1 MMWKF
6 KISLKII
13 AIQIRWVNKIN
24 ESLQYILL
32 HPTVKKNNLYPNKDL
47 MLLFKKDFYIIN
59 VGNLMIP
66 LDKIYFLL
74 LLLHWVMIPLDKIYF
89 WIIRLIKLE
98 KTLDEMFF
106 YNILHW
112 KSYSRWQKY
121 PLWPGKKTTI
131 NGLQSKILFGLLTMT
146 YLENCSHQF
155 RLGKHGGCI
164 YKFDRYELQL
174 LEEKFDSFFRK

>member
-1 MMWKF
+1 
-6 KISLKII
+6 
-13 AIQIRWVNKIN
+13 
-24 ESLQYILL
+24 
-32 HPTVKKNNLYPNKDL
+32 

-66 LDKIYFLL
+66 LDKIYFKFYFYFYIGNL
-74 LLLHWVMIPLDKIYF
+74 MIPLDKIYF
-89 WIIRLIKLE
+89 WIILLIKLE

-106 YNILHW
+106 YNKLHW

-131 NGLQSKILFGLLTMT
+131 NGLQSKILYGLLTMT

-164 YKFDRYELQL
+164 YKFDRYELQS
-174 LEEKFDSFFRK
+174 LEEKFDSFIQK